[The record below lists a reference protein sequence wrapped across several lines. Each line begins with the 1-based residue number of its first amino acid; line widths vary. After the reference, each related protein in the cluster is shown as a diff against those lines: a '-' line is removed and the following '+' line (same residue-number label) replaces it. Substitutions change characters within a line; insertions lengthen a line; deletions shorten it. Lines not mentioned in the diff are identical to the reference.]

1 MSAMIWLFLI
11 SFNKKQFEQWM
22 NWSSS
27 TLWSTSWWDLY
38 RRWSNYNWCWLI
50 VYLIVNI
57 WLCSNCISLWISLMS
72 FLLIS
77 CRGVL
82 VLLKLDL
89 LNSKRHGDLSM
100 VSQWFFTWL
109 KLIHLKTIYNVVV
122 FFFTWQTLVWL
133 KMLDEN
139 SLD

>member
-1 MSAMIWLFLI
+1 MIWLFLI
-11 SFNKKQFEQWM
+11 SFNKKRFEQWM

-38 RRWSNYNWCWLI
+38 HRWSNYNWCWLI
-50 VYLIVNI
+50 IYLIVNI

-100 VSQWFFTWL
+100 VSQWFFIWL
-109 KLIHLKTIYNVVV
+109 KLIHLNTIDNVAT

>member
-38 RRWSNYNWCWLI
+38 RGWSNYNWCWLI
-50 VYLIVNI
+50 INLIVNI

-109 KLIHLKTIYNVVV
+109 KLIHLNTIDNVVV